1 MSENRKSRKKVGTYK
16 IKEKN
21 IVNLNKF
28 YEKIKKE
35 WQKTQ

>member
-1 MSENRKSRKKVGTYK
+1 MSDNRKPRKKVGTYK
-16 IKEKN
+16 IKQKN

-35 WQKTQ
+35 WQII

>member
-1 MSENRKSRKKVGTYK
+1 MSDNRKARKKVGTYK

>member
-1 MSENRKSRKKVGTYK
+1 MSENKDNKRGKYK

>member
-1 MSENRKSRKKVGTYK
+1 MKEDRGNKRGKYK

-21 IVNLNKF
+21 IIKLNKF

-35 WQKTQ
+35 WQQHQV

>member
-1 MSENRKSRKKVGTYK
+1 MREDKKPRKKVGTYK

>member
-1 MSENRKSRKKVGTYK
+1 MSDNRKPRKKVGKYK

-35 WQKTQ
+35 WRRTQ

>member
-1 MSENRKSRKKVGTYK
+1 MSESRKPRKKVGTYK

>member
-1 MSENRKSRKKVGTYK
+1 MSEEKKDNKRGKYK

-35 WQKTQ
+35 WRRTQ